1 MRFVKTTMI
10 KLNND
15 HDQRSERG
23 FALFITIFTLLLI
36 TGIAVAMLMLTNTDT
51 NISTNF
57 RDEQTA
63 FFAAKAGLE
72 EVRDRM
78 RINAVDGSGVRD
90 SLNNATAPAVQVLP
104 GALDPTSAPPT
115 FGSGNAVTYIT
126 NPLNGE
132 ADTPWVTNGSAYPDD
147 EVCVEAI
154 FAGSLNSKS
163 CSGNPPRPQG
173 TSNWYQTVS
182 ANTAYATSPVQA
194 WKWVRI
200 NVKTNQTSSG
210 TSAVSTVDG
219 DTTSYKLV
227 CWDGNHQLTVA
238 AGTSCASAGAALV
251 PAQNYMPVYVL
262 TALAVTPSGSRRMVQ
277 MDVASD
283 IIPNI
288 PGAMVMDGDLPS
300 FTPGASNAFQACGAD
315 GVSCGGTATHPPQN
329 GTICP
334 PHGNEPA
341 VGTYDIAS
349 NTLVNN
355 TLTASGRSGNYTG
368 SPSNVANVGTALGT
382 GGMNT
387 VQGLTALVSQVAA
400 AASGANTYTNTTGLT
415 NPGTVTDPVINVVTG
430 DLDATNLTGAGILL
444 VEGNASF
451 SGRPNYDGIILIIGK
466 GNLTMSGGGNGVIDG
481 AMLVANL
488 YDSTGTRI
496 PYGAPGAPLISFSG
510 AGNMTV
516 QYDSCWV
523 AAMNQSAPYKS
534 LGIREMTF

>member
-1 MRFVKTTMI
+1 MI
-10 KLNND
+10 KLNNS
-15 HDQRSERG
+15 HGQRSQRG
-23 FALFITIFTLLLI
+23 FALFVAIFTLLLI
-36 TGIAVAMLMLTNTDT
+36 TAIAVSMLMLTNTDT
-51 NISTNF
+51 NVSANF

-78 RINAVDGSGVRD
+78 RVGAAN
-90 SLNNATAPAVQVLP
+90 SLNASLP
-104 GALDPTSAPPT
+104 GAATPSVAPPT
-115 FGSGNAVTYIT
+115 FGSTNAFIYVT

-132 ADTPWVTNGSAYPDD
+132 ADTPWNTTGSAYPDD
-147 EVCVEAI
+147 ELCAVAPYT
-154 FAGSLNSKS
+154 GPLNT
-163 CSGNPPRPQG
+163 CSGNPLRPRG
-173 TSNWYQTVS
+173 TSNWYQTAS
-182 ANTAYATSPVQA
+182 ASATYASSPVQA

-227 CWDGNHQLTVA
+227 CWDGNTQLTVA

-300 FTPGASNAFQACGAD
+300 FTPGSSNAFQACGAD
-315 GVSCGGTATHPPQN
+315 GVSCGGTATYPPQN

-334 PHGNEPA
+334 PRGSEPA

-349 NTLVNN
+349 NALVNT
-355 TLTASGRSGNYTG
+355 TLAASGRSGNYTG

-400 AASGANTYTNTTGLT
+400 AASSTNTYTNTSGLT
-415 NPGTVTDPVINVVTG
+415 NPGTVTNPVINVVTG
-430 DLDATNLTGAGILL
+430 DLNATNLTGAGILL

-466 GNLTMSGGGNGVIDG
+466 GSIDISGGGNGVIDG

-488 YDSTGTRI
+488 YDSTGHLI
-496 PYGAPGAPLISFSG
+496 PSGAPGAPLISFSG

-523 AAMNQSAPYKS
+523 AAMNQSSPYKS

>member
-1 MRFVKTTMI
+1 MI
-10 KLNND
+10 KLNKN
-15 HDQRSERG
+15 HGRRSERG
-23 FALFITIFTLLLI
+23 FALFVAIFTLLLI
-36 TGIAVAMLMLTNTDT
+36 TAITVSMLMLTNTDT
-51 NISTNF
+51 SISANF

-78 RINAVDGSGVRD
+78 RVNATN
-90 SLNNATAPAVQVLP
+90 SLNNGTSGVQVLP
-104 GALDPTSAPPT
+104 GAATPNSAPPT
-115 FGSGNAVTYIT
+115 FGSANAVTYVT

-132 ADTPWVTNGSAYPDD
+132 NDTPWVTNGSAYPDD
-147 EVCVEAI
+147 EICVEA
-154 FAGSLNSKS
+154 AYLGTGNG
-163 CSGNPPRPQG
+163 CAGNPPRPRG
-173 TSNWYQTVS
+173 TSNWYQTAS
-182 ANTAYATSPVQA
+182 ASATYASSPVQA

-200 NVKTNQTSSG
+200 DAKTNQTSSG

-227 CWDGNHQLTVA
+227 CWDGNTQLTIA
-238 AGTSCASAGAALV
+238 AGSCASAGAALV

-277 MDVASD
+277 MDVATD

-300 FTPGASNAFQACGAD
+300 FSPANSNAFRACGAD
-315 GVSCGGTATHPPQN
+315 GVSCAGSATHPPQN
-329 GTICP
+329 GTVCP

-349 NTLVNN
+349 NALVN
-355 TLTASGRSGNYTG
+355 TALASSGRSGNYTG

-387 VQGLTALVSQVAA
+387 VQGLTALVNQVAA
-400 AASGANTYTNTTGLT
+400 AASAANTYTNASGLT
-415 NPGTVTDPVINVVTG
+415 NPGTVTNPVINVVTG
-430 DLDATNLTGAGILL
+430 DLDVTNLTGAGILL

-451 SGRPNYDGIILIIGK
+451 GGRPNYDGVILIIGK
-466 GNLTMSGGGNGVIDG
+466 GSIDLSGGGNGVLDG

-488 YDSTGTRI
+488 YDSSGTRI
-496 PYGAPGAPLISFSG
+496 PYGAPGAPTINFSG
-510 AGNMTV
+510 GGNMTI

-523 AAMNQSAPYKS
+523 AAMNQSSPYKS
-534 LGIREMTF
+534 LGIREIAF